1 MFDLTQTSSFQI
13 KKECS
18 EINKDNHFGFQ
29 ESILFE
35 DPGSAVTPSSSDLS
49 TSDRELNALKQ
60 HPSSQHLRILLSSLN
75 SGDPIAMRDLLAR
88 ICLPQLIVMKYCYD
102 DGKDGIHQLVP
113 QVGLEN
119 FISYWMGIYE
129 MIPDCIISM
138 KVPPRSCPTQR
149 EDDSIYIVGIQ
160 FEGNSIMIHKDRF
173 NDCRVFVAPVEKF
186 GSLIIYSN
194 DKNFIRRIDIYLEK

>member
-1 MFDLTQTSSFQI
+1 MKQES
-13 KKECS
+13 C
-18 EINKDNHFGFQ
+18 EIHKDNHFDFQ

-35 DPGSAVTPSSSDLS
+35 ERGSVVTPSSSDLS
-49 TSDRELNALKQ
+49 TSPLPATGLNSTKQ

-75 SGDPIAMRDLLAR
+75 SGDPIAMRDLLSR

-102 DGKDGIHQLVP
+102 DGKDGIHQLTP
-113 QVGLEN
+113 LIGLEN
-119 FISYWMGIYE
+119 FICYWVGIYD

-160 FEGNSIMIHKDRF
+160 FDGNSIMIHNDRF
-173 NDCRVFVAPVEKF
+173 NNRRVFVSPVEKF

-194 DKNFIRRIDIYLEK
+194 DKNHIQRIDIYLEK

>member
-13 KKECS
+13 KQECC
-18 EINKDNHFGFQ
+18 EIHKDNHFDFQ

-35 DPGSAVTPSSSDLS
+35 DPGSAATPSSSDLS
-49 TSDRELNALKQ
+49 ASPLPGSGLTSVKQ
-60 HPSSQHLRILLSSLN
+60 HPSSQHLHILLSSLN
-75 SGDPIAMRDLLAR
+75 SGDPFAMRDLLSR
-88 ICLPQLIVMKYCYD
+88 ICLPQLTVMKYCYD
-102 DGKDGIHQLVP
+102 DAIHQLAP
-113 QVGLEN
+113 LIGLEN
-119 FISYWMGIYE
+119 FICYWVGIYE

-160 FEGNSIMIHKDRF
+160 FDGNSIMIHNDRF
-173 NDCRVFVAPVEKF
+173 NDRRVFVSPVEKF

-194 DKNFIRRIDIYLEK
+194 DKNLIQRIDIYLEK